1 MSNRTENIWFVCQCF
16 PLDQT
21 IWKVLEFDNNFKIMI
36 MILTYNET
44 GWQEKSPKCQD
55 GLEVLMSNAR
65 ALETPKK
72 KERTGKIVKWLH
84 FVYVVYTSFLN
95 L

>member
-1 MSNRTENIWFVCQCF
+1 
-16 PLDQT
+16 
-21 IWKVLEFDNNFKIMI
+21 MI

-95 L
+95 LWSQENPVYTEFLNFFWAPVSSLL

>member
-1 MSNRTENIWFVCQCF
+1 
-16 PLDQT
+16 
-21 IWKVLEFDNNFKIMI
+21 

-65 ALETPKK
+65 ALEKPKRRR
-72 KERTGKIVKWLH
+72 EQVRLLNG
-84 FVYVVYTSFLN
+84 YTLYMCILQETSKRP
-95 L
+95 